1 VNEVIVA
8 LSNNEVQ
15 CYDIGMVEYIYS
27 LLKIDS
33 DNAMVLYILFMYI
46 LFMCHF
52 KKE

>member
-8 LSNNEVQ
+8 LSNNEVR

-27 LLKIDS
+27 LLKINS
-33 DNAMVLYILFMYI
+33 DNATIMYI